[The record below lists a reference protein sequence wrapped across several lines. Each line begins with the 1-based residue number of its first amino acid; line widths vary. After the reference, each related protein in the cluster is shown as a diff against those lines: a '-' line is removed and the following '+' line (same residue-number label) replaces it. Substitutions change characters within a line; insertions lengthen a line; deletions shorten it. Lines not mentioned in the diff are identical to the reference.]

1 MRVRR
6 VSRVKMAK
14 FQHLLHLA
22 KFKSDYAEEFQEAAF
37 AAKRKDGRHS

>member
-22 KFKSDYAEEFQEAAF
+22 KFKSDYAEKFQEAAF
-37 AAKRKDGRHS
+37 AATCQDGRHS